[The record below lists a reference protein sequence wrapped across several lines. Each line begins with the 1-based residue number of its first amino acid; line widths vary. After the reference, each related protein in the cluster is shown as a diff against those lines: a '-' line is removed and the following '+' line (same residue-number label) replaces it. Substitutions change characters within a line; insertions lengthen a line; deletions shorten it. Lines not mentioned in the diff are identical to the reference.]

1 VHVALG
7 FRNCYA
13 IVADP
18 RDVGFSDA
26 DVCVFLVGAVE
37 QIGQRAATALRRAFG
52 EFDEGRGY
60 PVRLGVLAPSGR
72 RFNRR
77 LRFWPWLELFRD
89 RRGGFAGIGLQ
100 PECDGEQDREDGEGR

>member
-1 VHVALG
+1 MHVALG

-37 QIGQRAATALRRAFG
+37 QIGQRAATALRRAPG
-52 EFDEGRGY
+52 EFDQDIRH
-60 PVRLGVLAPSGR
+60 PWRFGVLAPLWLRLGKG
-72 RFNRR
+72 
-77 LRFWPWLELFRD
+77 LRFWPWMEVLWD
-89 RRGGFAGIGLQ
+89 RQ
-100 PECDGEQDREDGEGR
+100 